1 MSIRASRGTRLLLA
15 AAIAWLGLA
24 LCAQAAHA
32 TYGKVQVAKINSGG
46 NPADTF
52 TFHPSLTPSASDFT
66 LKGGDSSSLYSIEC
80 NIDRPGH
87 SGECSRWGYP
97 ALTFTEVAKSGYT
110 LTDITCRFTQGTSGY
125 AGAVTTTSA
134 VKPSSEVTKDLANG
148 SVSLKI
154 HWYEQVKCWFTNTKN
169 TPPPPPT
176 GTIKVTKKLL
186 PSTDGGKFN
195 LLIDGVAKATNVGDG
210 GTTGTQTVNTGVHT
224 VGESAGTGTSLSNYD
239 SSLSCVDKAHGGSD
253 NDGSVQVDS
262 GDAWECVITNTRKT
276 GTIKVTKKL
285 APATDS
291 GKFNLLIDGVAKAT
305 DVGDGGTTG
314 TQTVNTGVHTVGE
327 SAGTGTSLSNYD
339 SSMTCVDTAHGG
351 AADNDGSVQVDS
363 GDAWECVITNTR
375 KTTPTP
381 PTEPPTNTPPATPP
395 TSTPTAQIKV
405 SPARVVPGSAKMK
418 GPRVCTRSNAVAATV
433 TGKRIVKVTFYVDGR
448 RVKTLTKPNGKGGAF
463 KLPINVRKLGYGS
476 HRLIAKVQFAKS
488 SGTKARTLR
497 LSFSRCASAAAQP
510 KFTG

>member
-97 ALTFTEVAKSGYT
+97 TLKFTEVAKSGYT

-134 VKPSSEVTKDLANG
+134 IKPSSEVTKDLANG
-148 SVSLKI
+148 SVSLKV
-154 HWYEQVKCWFTNTKN
+154 HWYEQVKCWFTNTKD

-186 PSTDGGKFN
+186 PATDSGKFN

-224 VGESAGTGTSLSNYD
+224 VGESAGTGTSLSDYD

-262 GDAWECVITNTRKT
+262 GDAWECVFTNTRK
-276 GTIKVTKKL
+276 
-285 APATDS
+285 S
-291 GKFNLLIDGVAKAT
+291 
-305 DVGDGGTTG
+305 
-314 TQTVNTGVHTVGE
+314 
-327 SAGTGTSLSNYD
+327 
-339 SSMTCVDTAHGG
+339 
-351 AADNDGSVQVDS
+351 
-363 GDAWECVITNTR
+363 
-375 KTTPTP
+375 TP
-381 PTEPPTNTPPATPP
+381 PPPPNEPP
-395 TSTPTAQIKV
+395 TSTPPAQIKV

-448 RVKTLTKPNGKGGAF
+448 KVKTLTKPNGKGGAF

>member
-32 TYGKVQVAKINSGG
+32 TYGKVQVAKINNGG

-80 NIDRPGH
+80 NIDRPGY
-87 SGECSRWGYP
+87 GTECAKWGYP
-97 ALTFTEVAKSGYT
+97 ALKFTEVAKSGYT
-110 LTDITCRFTQGTSGY
+110 LTDITCRFTQGTSGF

-134 VKPSSEVTKDLANG
+134 VKPASEVTKDLANG
-148 SVSLKI
+148 SVSLKV

-176 GTIKVTKKLL
+176 GTIKVTKKLV
-186 PSTDGGKFN
+186 PATDSGKFN
-195 LLIDGVAKATNVGDG
+195 LLIDGATKAANVGDG

-239 SSLSCVDKAHGGSD
+239 STLSCVDKAHGGAPD
-253 NDGSVQVDS
+253 NDGSVQVDA
-262 GDAWECVITNTRKT
+262 GDAWECVITNTRKATPPPPT

-285 APATDS
+285 LPTTDS
-291 GKFNLLIDGVAKAT
+291 GKFNLVIDGVTKAAN
-305 DVGDGGTTG
+305 VGDGGTTG
-314 TQTVNTGVHTVGE
+314 TQTVALGSHTVGE
-327 SAGTGTSLSNYD
+327 SGGTVTSLLDYD
-339 SSMTCVDTAHGG
+339 SSLTCVDTAHGG
-351 AADNDGSVQVDS
+351 APDNDGSVQVAA

-375 KTTPTP
+375 KSTP
-381 PTEPPTNTPPATPP
+381 PPPPNEPP
-395 TSTPTAQIKV
+395 TSTPPAQIKV
-405 SPARVVPGSAKMK
+405 SPARVVPGSAKIK
-418 GPRVCTRSNAVAATV
+418 GPRVCTTKNAVAATV
-433 TGKRIVKVTFYVDGR
+433 TGKRIVKVTFYVDGHK
-448 RVKTLTKPNGKGGAF
+448 VKTLTKPNGKGGSF

-476 HRLIAKVQFAKS
+476 HRLRVTVQFAKS

-497 LSFSRCASAAAQP
+497 LSFSRCAGAAAQP

>member
-97 ALTFTEVAKSGYT
+97 TLKFTEVAKSGYT

-148 SVSLKI
+148 SVSLKV

-186 PSTDGGKFN
+186 PATDGGKFN

-224 VGESAGTGTSLSNYD
+224 VGESAGTGTSLSDYD
-239 SSLSCVDKAHGGSD
+239 SALSCVDKAHGGSD

-276 GTIKVTKKL
+276 
-285 APATDS
+285 
-291 GKFNLLIDGVAKAT
+291 
-305 DVGDGGTTG
+305 
-314 TQTVNTGVHTVGE
+314 
-327 SAGTGTSLSNYD
+327 
-339 SSMTCVDTAHGG
+339 
-351 AADNDGSVQVDS
+351 
-363 GDAWECVITNTR
+363 
-375 KTTPTP
+375 TPMP

-448 RVKTLTKPNGKGGAF
+448 KVKTLTKPNGKGGAF
-463 KLPINVRKLGYGS
+463 KLPINVRKLGFGS
-476 HRLIAKVQFAKS
+476 HRVIAKVQFAKS